1 MKILLLNPPTSDNKA
16 FIREGRCNQEQGVW
30 ATLWPPI
37 TLATSGAILEKKSHD
52 VEILDCAAMGISRQD
67 LLNRICEDDYEFI
80 VWSTAT
86 PSIGSDLA
94 LANEIK
100 RINRG
105 IKTAV
110 FGTHVTALAEE
121 CLRETEGLDFIV
133 RNEPEESLS
142 ALAEVLEKG
151 ENNSCIGSIEGIS
164 YKNGDGKVLHNSSR
178 PFIHELD
185 NLPFPAWHLLALEK
199 YRLPLI
205 GKNFLILSP
214 VRGCP
219 YSCTFCT
226 AQTYYGKRLRRRS
239 VPSMMDEIKHAMV
252 RFNINQFFIW
262 ADTFTADRDYV
273 SRFCQAIQQKGLKI
287 GWTCNSRVD
296 TVDQPLLEAMASAGC
311 WMISYGI
318 ESGNQAVL
326 DQAKKKTTIDQSRN
340 AVKMAKQ
347 AEIKVAAHFVLGLPG
362 ESEKT
367 LKETIDFA
375 LSLDVELAQF
385 YCATPFPGSSLY
397 ELARSQGWIE
407 DRNFEEFRQDN
418 AVMNMPGLTPAM
430 VNHYRKKAFRR
441 FYLRPNRLFQMLK
454 LMRASGITESI
465 KGGLRFMR
473 WAGS

>member
-37 TLATSGAILEKKSHD
+37 TLATVGAILENKSHD
-52 VEILDCAAMGISRQD
+52 LEILDCAALGISRQD
-67 LLNRICEDDYEFI
+67 LLNRICEGDYELI

-86 PSIGSDLA
+86 PSIESDLT
-94 LANEIK
+94 LADEIK

-142 ALAEVLEKG
+142 ALAEDLEKG
-151 ENNSCIGSIEGIS
+151 ENDSCIGSIEGIS

-205 GKNFLILSP
+205 GENFLILSP

-239 VPSMMDEIKHAMV
+239 VPKMMDEIKYAMGQ
-252 RFNINQFFIW
+252 FNINQFFIW

-273 SRFCQAIQQKGLKI
+273 FQFCLAVQQTGLKI
-287 GWTCNSRVD
+287 SWTCNSRVD
-296 TVDQPLLEAMASAGC
+296 TVDQALLDAMASAGC

-326 DQAKKKTTIDQSRN
+326 DRSKKKTTLVQSRN
-340 AVKMAKQ
+340 AVQMAKR
-347 AEIKVAAHFVLGLPG
+347 AGIKVVAHFVLGLPG
-362 ESEKT
+362 ESKKT
-367 LKETIDFA
+367 LKETIDLA
-375 LSLDVELAQF
+375 LSLDVDLAQF

-397 ELARSQGWIE
+397 ELARLRGWIE
-407 DRNFEEFRQDN
+407 GRNFEEFRQDN
-418 AVMNMPGLTPAM
+418 AVMNLPCLTPAM
-430 VNHYRKKAFRR
+430 VNYYRKKAFRR
-441 FYLRPNRLFQMLK
+441 FYLRPHRLFQMLK
-454 LMRASGITESI
+454 LMRASGLKQSI
-465 KGGLRFMR
+465 KRGLRFMK